1 MFKSIQ
7 WKIIAIF
14 LLLTVS
20 VMVIVGT
27 FLMQNISTYYLEDF
41 RTTMSE
47 RVFGVRLMNDLT
59 AAASK
64 EGDASDALEE
74 IQSMLE
80 VYSLRMGIDSFRNYY
95 ILDGKNCRVLA
106 RSDPQGG
113 AFAATPNVVT
123 AMAGMT
129 GDNIDRGEEYMDYAV
144 PIAGGDGGVK
154 YIIDVKDTK
163 EEVSEVTRNIF
174 VNILWA
180 MLFGLI
186 ISLVLGFILSRTII
200 APLTSL
206 QDRAEAMSEGDFK
219 HKMEVQSRDEIGRL
233 TMAFNNMA
241 AQIDTT
247 MADIAREKN
256 KVETILYHM
265 TDAIIAFDNSTGM
278 VIHENP
284 ACEHVLGDCSEKTF
298 DQVFVGELK
307 LDVDMDRVLYL
318 DEGQLMEFSV
328 EIGGKNY
335 QVCFVPF
342 NAENVF
348 SSGVVV
354 VLRDV
359 TKQLKLENSRREF
372 VANVSHELRTPLTTV
387 KGYAET
393 IIDMEE
399 DEGRAQGPVAGFA
412 RVIDQ
417 EVDRMTRLVKD
428 LLTLSQLDGDKQRL
442 NCTAFDLM
450 ELTRG
455 IAEKLSMNAGAHGH
469 RLNFIPRSE
478 PFTFFGDRDRIE
490 QVITNIVSNAIKYTP
505 DGGKIDV
512 ECGSDGQNAL
522 IRVTDNGI
530 GIPREDLPHIFERF
544 YRVDKAR
551 SRQSGGTG
559 LGLAIAR
566 EITQRHGGEITIDSH
581 MPEGTAVSIVLPLF
595 RENPEAEV
603 EPTL

>member
-14 LLLTVS
+14 LLLTIS
-20 VMVIVGT
+20 VMVVVGT
-27 FLMQNISTYYLEDF
+27 FLMQNISTYYLDDF
-41 RTTMSE
+41 RTTMAD
-47 RVFGVRLMNDLT
+47 RVFAGRLMTDLT
-59 AAASK
+59 AAADGG
-64 EGDASDALEE
+64 GDGALEE
-74 IQSMLE
+74 MQSILE

-113 AFAATPNVVT
+113 TFSTTPNIVT

-129 GDNIDRGEEYMDYAV
+129 GDTIDRDADYMDYAV
-144 PIAGGDGGVK
+144 PIMDGGEVA
-154 YIIDVKDTK
+154 YIIDVMDTK

-180 MLFGLI
+180 MLFGLLL
-186 ISLVLGFILSRTII
+186 SLVLGFVLSRTII
-200 APLTSL
+200 APLKTL
-206 QDRAEAMSEGDFK
+206 QYRAESMSEGDFK
-219 HKMEVQSRDEIGRL
+219 HKIEVQSRDEIGRL

-241 AQIDTT
+241 AQIDTS
-247 MADIAREKN
+247 MADIAAEKN
-256 KVETILYHM
+256 KVETVLLHM
-265 TDAIIAFDNSTGM
+265 TDAIIAFDSSTGR

-298 DQVFVGELK
+298 DEVFVGELK
-307 LDVDMDRVLYL
+307 LDVTMSRVLYL
-318 DEGQLMEFSV
+318 DEGQLMEFDA
-328 EIGGKNY
+328 EIDGKNY

-399 DEGRAQGPVAGFA
+399 DEGRSQGPVAGFA

-417 EVDRMTRLVKD
+417 EADRMTRLVKD

-442 NCTAFDLM
+442 NCVSFDLM
-450 ELTRG
+450 ELARG
-455 IAEKLSMNAGAHGH
+455 VTEKLSINAAAHSH
-469 RLNFIPRSE
+469 SLNFIPRSE
-478 PFTFFGDRDRIE
+478 PFPFFGDRDRIE
-490 QVITNIVSNAIKYTP
+490 QVIINIVSNAIKYTP

-512 ECGSDGQNAL
+512 ECGNDGENAL

-566 EITQRHGGEITIDSH
+566 EITQRHGGDITIESH
-581 MPEGTAVSIVLPLF
+581 MPEGTSVSIVLPMY

-603 EPTL
+603 SALL

>member
-14 LLLTVS
+14 LLLTIS

-41 RTTMSE
+41 KTTMSE
-47 RVFGVRLMNDLT
+47 RVFGSRLMNDLT
-59 AAASK
+59 AAAEK
-64 EGDASDALEE
+64 DGEAALVDM
-74 IQSMLE
+74 QSILN

-95 ILDGKNCRVLA
+95 ILDGRNCRVLA

-113 AFAATPNVVT
+113 AFSTTPNVVT

-129 GDNIDRGEEYMDYAV
+129 GDVIDREAGYMDYAV
-144 PIAGGDGGVK
+144 PIMRDGAVA
-154 YIIDVKDTK
+154 YIINVKDTK

-180 MLFGLI
+180 MLFGLL
-186 ISLVLGFILSRTII
+186 ISLVLGFVLSRTII
-200 APLTSL
+200 APLMTL
-206 QDRAEAMSEGDFK
+206 QYRAEAMSEGDFK
-219 HKMEVQSRDEIGRL
+219 HKIEVQSRDEIGRL

-241 AQIDTT
+241 AQIDAS
-247 MADIAREKN
+247 MADIAAEKN
-256 KVETILYHM
+256 KIETVLHHM
-265 TDAIIAFDNSTGM
+265 TDAIIAFDSSTGR

-284 ACEHVLGDCSEKTF
+284 ACEHVLGDCSNKTF
-298 DQVFVGELK
+298 DEVFSEGLK
-307 LDVDMDRVLYL
+307 LDVTMSRVLYL
-318 DEGQLMEFSV
+318 DEGQLMEFDV
-328 EIGGKNY
+328 EIDGKNY

-354 VLRDV
+354 VFRDV

-393 IIDMEE
+393 IIDVEE
-399 DEGRAQGPVAGFA
+399 EEGRAQGPTAGFA

-442 NCTAFDLM
+442 NCTSFDLM
-450 ELTRG
+450 ELTSS
-455 IAEKLSMNAGAHGH
+455 ITEKLTMNASAHGH
-469 RLNFIPRSE
+469 SLNFIPRSE
-478 PFTFFGDRDRIE
+478 PFSFFGDRDRIE
-490 QVITNIVSNAIKYTP
+490 QVIINIVSNAIKYTP

-512 ECGSDGQNAL
+512 ECGNDGQNAL

-566 EITQRHGGEITIDSH
+566 EITQRHGGDISIESH
-581 MPEGTAVSIVLPLF
+581 MPEGTAVSIVLPMF
-595 RENPEAEV
+595 RENPEGE
-603 EPTL
+603 